1 MGRRIWLAGL
11 AVTLVIAGIATTGG
25 AREPRHQRSDKAKG
39 LVFEGLE
46 RKANGACAGQYRIE
60 LGDRG
65 AACTHGP
72 DPAPGGID
80 VTEGRTVADI
90 TESTQQVTDEIG
102 ASGVW
107 CTGNGADGSRVQAVY
122 AVASDRPDRFADIA
136 PLIATWAGQMD
147 TVVNHSA
154 AETGGERH
162 IRFATSSDCVLD
174 VAHVVLSP
182 TGDDT
187 LSNTITEL
195 RASGLNRSDR
205 KYVIWADATVY
216 CGIAQVGGG
225 DTAGL
230 TNGANKGPHYARVDS
245 GCWGRSDHLS
255 EVHEL
260 MHTLGAVQLSAP
272 HSTGGYHCT
281 DESDLMCYPDAR
293 GVTMSTDCPSAH
305 EWLLD
310 CNHDDYFHTSPLDGL
325 LPRHS
330 LERRDERLPGRWN
343 DPGLTDT
350 RAHPNDDDHDLQRLD
365 LVETLQEDVRPHDR
379 RRLGGERASVRV
391 ERWRRQGQG
400 RRRRR
405 RWNPDPA
412 PASDRRQR
420 QHDDRRFGPE
430 RAAADIDAS
439 RGLLHVG
446 SHRNELSELHAD
458 RDPHRA
464 MITMP
469 RARRGP
475 ACAGPQLAEAMFSSP
490 RCCCTC
496 PARS

>member
-60 LGDRG
+60 LGERG

-90 TESTQQVTDEIG
+90 TETTQQVTDEIG
-102 ASGVW
+102 TSGVW

-154 AETGGERH
+154 AETWGERH
-162 IRFATSSDCVLD
+162 IRFVTSPDCVLD

-195 RASGLNRSDR
+195 RAAGLNRSDR

-230 TNGANKGPHYARVDS
+230 TNGSNKGPHYARVDS

-281 DESDLMCYPDAR
+281 DESDLMCYPDAS
-293 GVTMSTDCPSAH
+293 GVTMTQDCPSAH

-310 CNHDDYFHTSPLDGL
+310 CNHDDYFHTSPSTGSYLDT
-325 LPRHS
+325 H
-330 LERRDERLPGRWN
+330 WN
-343 DPGLTDT
+343 VATSVFLVGGTTQGSPSPSPTPTTTTTTFNGSISSKRSKKTFALTIGD
-350 RAHPNDDDHDLQRLD
+350 
-365 LVETLQEDVRPHDR
+365 
-379 RRLGGERASVRV
+379 GSV
-391 ERWRRQGQG
+391 
-400 RRRRR
+400 
-405 RWNPDPA
+405 A
-412 PASDRRQR
+412 
-420 QHDDRRFGPE
+420 
-430 RAAADIDAS
+430 
-439 RGLLHVG
+439 
-446 SHRNELSELHAD
+446 NELQFASSGGGGKGGGGGGGGT
-458 RDPHRA
+458 P
-464 MITMP
+464 TC
-469 RARRGP
+469 
-475 ACAGPQLAEAMFSSP
+475 ACE
-490 RCCCTC
+490 
-496 PARS
+496 

>member
-195 RASGLNRSDR
+195 RAAGLNRSDR

-216 CGIAQVGGG
+216 CGIAQVAGG

-245 GCWGRSDHLS
+245 GCWGRTDHLS

-281 DESDLMCYPDAR
+281 DESDLMCYRDSSV
-293 GVTMSTDCPSAH
+293 VTA
-305 EWLLD
+305 
-310 CNHDDYFHTSPLDGL
+310 DDERVPERPRVAAGLQPRRL
-325 LPRHS
+325 LPHIAGCGLVPRDP
-330 LERRDERLPGRWN
+330 LERRDERLPGRRN
-343 DPGLTDT
+343 DPGLSVTL
-350 RAHPNDDDHDLQRLD
+350 AHPNDDDHDVQRLD
-365 LVETLQEDVRPHDR
+365 LVEARQEDVRARDR

-391 ERWRRQGQG
+391 ERWRRQGQR

-420 QHDDRRFGPE
+420 HHDDRRFGPE

-446 SHRNELSELHAD
+446 SHRNELGELHAD

-469 RARRGP
+469 RA
-475 ACAGPQLAEAMFSSP
+475 S
-490 RCCCTC
+490 
-496 PARS
+496 

>member
-60 LGDRG
+60 LGERG

-80 VTEGRTVADI
+80 VTERRTVADI

-102 ASGVW
+102 TSGVW

-174 VAHVVLSP
+174 VVRVVLSP

-225 DTAGL
+225 DSAGL
-230 TNGANKGPHYARVDS
+230 TNGSNKGPHYARVDS

-281 DESDLMCYPDAR
+281 DESDLMCYPDAS
-293 GVTMSTDCPSAH
+293 GVTMTQDCPSAH

-310 CNHDDYFHTSPLDGL
+310 CNNDDYFHTSPSTGSYLDT
-325 LPRHS
+325 H
-330 LERRDERLPGRWN
+330 WN
-343 DPGLTDT
+343 VATSVFLVGGTTQGSPPPSPTPTTTTTTFNGSISSKRSKRTFALTIGD
-350 RAHPNDDDHDLQRLD
+350 
-365 LVETLQEDVRPHDR
+365 
-379 RRLGGERASVRV
+379 GSV
-391 ERWRRQGQG
+391 
-400 RRRRR
+400 
-405 RWNPDPA
+405 A
-412 PASDRRQR
+412 
-420 QHDDRRFGPE
+420 
-430 RAAADIDAS
+430 
-439 RGLLHVG
+439 
-446 SHRNELSELHAD
+446 NELQFASSGGGGKGKGGGGGGGGTPTLRLRVIA
-458 RDPHRA
+458 A
-464 MITMP
+464 NGTTMIDGS
-469 RARRGP
+469 GP
-475 ACAGPQLAEAMFSSP
+475 SVLRLTSTLPAGSYTWEVTGTNSVSFTLTVTHTAP
-490 RCCCTC
+490 
-496 PARS
+496 

>member
-102 ASGVW
+102 TSGVW

-245 GCWGRSDHLS
+245 GCWGRTDHLS

-281 DESDLMCYPDAR
+281 DESDLMCYPDAER
-293 GVTMSTDCPSAH
+293 CDDDAGLPVRPRVVAGLQPRR
-305 EWLLD
+305 LLP
-310 CNHDDYFHTSPLDGL
+310 HVALSRL

-330 LERRDERLPGRWN
+330 LERRNERLPGRWN
-343 DPGLTDT
+343 RP
-350 RAHPNDDDHDLQRLD
+350 RAHRHP
-365 LVETLQEDVRPHDR
+365 RPPQR
-379 RRLGGERASVRV
+379 RRPRPSTARSRRNAPRKRSPSRSETARWRTSFSSRRAVEAARARAEAEAAV
-391 ERWRRQGQG
+391 ERR
-400 RRRRR
+400 
-405 RWNPDPA
+405 PC
-412 PASDRRQR
+412 
-420 QHDDRRFGPE
+420 
-430 RAAADIDAS
+430 
-439 RGLLHVG
+439 
-446 SHRNELSELHAD
+446 
-458 RDPHRA
+458 
-464 MITMP
+464 
-469 RARRGP
+469 
-475 ACAGPQLAEAMFSSP
+475 ACE
-490 RCCCTC
+490 
-496 PARS
+496 

>member
-1 MGRRIWLAGL
+1 MTRRIWLAGL

-46 RKANGACAGQYRIE
+46 RKANGPCAGHFRIE
-60 LGDRG
+60 LGERG

-72 DPAPGGID
+72 DPAPRGID
-80 VTEGRTVADI
+80 VRDRRSVADI
-90 TESTQQVTDEIG
+90 AEGTQQVTDQIG
-102 ASGVW
+102 PGGVW
-107 CTGNGADGSRVQAVY
+107 CEGDGADESRVQAVY

-162 IRFATSSDCVLD
+162 IRFVTTPGCVLD
-174 VAHVVLSP
+174 IAHVVLSP

-195 RASGLNRSDR
+195 RAAGLNRSDR

-216 CGIAQVGGG
+216 CGIAQVAGG
-225 DTAGL
+225 DTPGL

-245 GCWGRSDHLS
+245 GCWARTDHLS

-281 DESDLMCYPDAR
+281 DESDLMCYRDSASSPPI
-293 GVTMSTDCPSAH
+293 TNPCPSAH

-310 CNHDDYFHTSPLDGL
+310 CNHDDYFHTSPPTG
-325 LPRHS
+325 S
-330 LERRDERLPGRWN
+330 YLETHWN
-343 DPGLTDT
+343 VATSVFLVGGATQSSPSPSPTPTTTTTTFNGSISSKRSKKTFALT
-350 RAHPNDDDHDLQRLD
+350 
-365 LVETLQEDVRPHDR
+365 V
-379 RRLGGERASVRV
+379 GEGSV
-391 ERWRRQGQG
+391 
-400 RRRRR
+400 
-405 RWNPDPA
+405 
-412 PASDRRQR
+412 S
-420 QHDDRRFGPE
+420 
-430 RAAADIDAS
+430 
-439 RGLLHVG
+439 
-446 SHRNELSELHAD
+446 NELQFATSGGGGKGKGGGGGGTPTLRLRVIA
-458 RDPHRA
+458 A
-464 MITMP
+464 NGTTMIDGS
-469 RARRGP
+469 GP
-475 ACAGPQLAEAMFSSP
+475 SVLRLTSTLPAGAYTWEVSGTSSVSFTLTVTHTAP
-490 RCCCTC
+490 
-496 PARS
+496 